1 MKRFFTEFSLS
12 NNSVPLKIDCTIYS
26 LELELEEPCHSLIP
40 SFTGFLVL
48 PSFLFHSHRFRLR
61 KTGCVTIATRS
72 DLFLFYEIT
81 TRLYRVSLF
90 ATYGTLVYFSFHPI
104 VVDWI
109 QFYGD
114 LPSFFSGATL
124 PSSTVDW
131 IIIFI
136 FSLIFLFSI
145 WLYSSIRLHYFKYS
159 RGRKR
164 KKNIFFFLFFVPI
177 VRRIPVVVV
186 FFYIFFSLIF
196 FFFFLFFYGEFVSS
210 HRLRWPPRPPLPS
223 CFFFPF
229 TGFQFYFNSAK
240 NRPDSISE

>member
-124 PSSTVDW
+124 PSSTVDL

-177 VRRIPVVVV
+177 VRRIPVVVF

-196 FFFFLFFYGEFVSS
+196 FFIFSFFLRRIRVESPAQVAATTAITE
-210 HRLRWPPRPPLPS
+210 L
-223 CFFFPF
+223 FFFPF